1 MSFSDYW
8 EVEIL
13 DHLFMKGA
21 YGPLANLYI
30 GLSTADPLDDWSGI
44 AEPVG
49 GSYARVSTAGADY
62 NAAAAGSIDNANA
75 ITFVASTGAWGLCGW
90 VCIFDALVAGNGL
103 ASGALTLAK
112 NVNNGDTARFAAG
125 NLTCTLD

>member
-21 YGPLANLYI
+21 YGPLVNI
-30 GLSTADPLDDWSGI
+30 FVGLSTADPLDDWSGI

-49 GSYARVSTAGADY
+49 GNYARTSTAGADW
-62 NAAAAGSIDNANA
+62 NAAAGGSIDNANA
-75 ITFVASTGAWGLCGW
+75 IIFAAATGAWGLCGW
-90 VCIFDALVAGNGL
+90 VVLFDLIAGGNGL

-125 NLTCTLD
+125 NLICTLT